1 MRMMEFVVRNQLF
14 PMMQSVGFDLSGC
27 TFEYDRSETLSIQ
40 DQAKIDASFMPY
52 VTFNKEYLESRYGI
66 ELDDVK
72 AIESEQ
78 VKSIN
83 KKLQNIYS

>member
-1 MRMMEFVVRNQLF
+1 
-14 PMMQSVGFDLSGC
+14 
-27 TFEYDRSETLSIQ
+27 
-40 DQAKIDASFMPY
+40 MPY
-52 VTFNKEYLESRYGI
+52 VQFYTEYLESRYGI

-72 AIESEQ
+72 AIETEQ